1 MTMLRCHA
9 TRPSNVRDHT
19 ASHCRRVGTVA
30 GRRLPL
36 RVGGRPAHSYE
47 PGQFRTRQGR
57 DATRFAPGAPH
68 LEQHPVG
75 TIGADVGFKLASN
88 PDTVRGPDIA
98 FVRRDRVPTS
108 GRGFFTGAPDLVI
121 EVLSPDDR
129 SGAVRAKTEQYL
141 ATGVPV
147 VVIVD
152 PEERTATTF
161 RPGFPPVALASPN
174 DVPDLSD
181 AITGFRCPLHEIFQ

>member
-1 MTMLRCHA
+1 MRRRSEMSDISRLVTAEEFERYPHEPPYERFELVEGRVIRMS
-9 TRPSNVRDHT
+9 PVSFDHG
-19 ASHCRRVGTVA
+19 RVVA
-30 GRRLPL
+30 RLGFL
-36 RVGGRPAHSYE
+36 LSR
-47 PGQFRTRQGR
+47 
-57 DATRFAPGAPH
+57 H
-68 LEQHPVG
+68 LEHHPVG
-75 TIGADVGFKLASN
+75 TVGMEVGFKLASN

-152 PEERTATTF
+152 PEERTARTF
-161 RPGFPPVALASPN
+161 RPGLPPVALSSPN
-174 DVPDLSD
+174 DVLDLSD
-181 AITGFRCPLHEIFQ
+181 AITGFRCSLNDIFQ

>member
-1 MTMLRCHA
+1 MSEITPL
-9 TRPSNVRDHT
+9 VT
-19 ASHCRRVGTVA
+19 AEELA
-30 GRRLPL
+30 RLPDDGYRYEL
-36 RVGGRPAHSYE
+36 VEGRLIRMSPVSFEHGRVVMRLGLLLGR
-47 PGQFRTRQGR
+47 
-57 DATRFAPGAPH
+57 H

-152 PEERTATTF
+152 PEERTARTF
-161 RPGFPPVALASPN
+161 RSGLPPVALSSPN
-174 DVPDLSD
+174 DVLDLSD

>member
-1 MTMLRCHA
+1 MSEITPL
-9 TRPSNVRDHT
+9 VT
-19 ASHCRRVGTVA
+19 AEELA
-30 GRRLPL
+30 RLPDDGYRYEL
-36 RVGGRPAHSYE
+36 VEGRLIRMSPVSFEHGRVVMRLGLLLGR
-47 PGQFRTRQGR
+47 
-57 DATRFAPGAPH
+57 H

-147 VVIVD
+147 VVIAD

-174 DVPDLSD
+174 DVLDLSD
-181 AITGFRCPLHEIFQ
+181 AITGFRCSLDDIFQ

>member
-30 GRRLPL
+30 ERRLPL

-47 PGQFRTRQGR
+47 PGQFRTRR
-57 DATRFAPGAPH
+57 RH

-174 DVPDLSD
+174 DVLDLSD
-181 AITGFRCPLHEIFQ
+181 AITGFRCSLNDIFQ